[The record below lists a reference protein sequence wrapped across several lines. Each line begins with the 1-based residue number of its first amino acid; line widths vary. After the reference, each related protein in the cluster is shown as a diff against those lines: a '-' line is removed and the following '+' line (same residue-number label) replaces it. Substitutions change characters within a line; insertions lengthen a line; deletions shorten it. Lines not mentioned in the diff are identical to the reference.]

1 MKIQKLGWILAA
13 GMAGVMFAEG
23 FQTTTTKVGVAD
35 VQNLFQNSDVTH
47 NKQEEL
53 KTMGD
58 SRSDVLQFIKT
69 YRTITPDQAARFKTL
84 SLKAD
89 QSPAEKT
96 ELDKLKADVIATN
109 QSFQTLQ
116 TKASPTP
123 DEVSKLQ
130 AFNAQAQQTD
140 AMSQRWAKE
149 FNDDMNAAQDK
160 MRNDVLD
167 KAQAAVQEVGK
178 KQAYTVIF
186 TESVAPYSSNDITAD
201 ALKVM
206 NAKK

>member
-13 GMAGVMFAEG
+13 GMAGVMFAGG
-23 FQTTTTKVGVAD
+23 FQTTSTKVGVAD
-35 VQNLFQNSDVTH
+35 VQYLFQNSEFTQM
-47 NKQEEL
+47 KQGAL
-53 KTMGD
+53 KAMGD
-58 SRSDVLQFIKT
+58 TRSDVIQFIRT
-69 YRTITPDQAARFKTL
+69 YRTITPDQAAKFRTL

-89 QSPAEKT
+89 PTPADKA
-96 ELDKLKADVIATN
+96 ELDKVKSDVIATN
-109 QSFQTLQ
+109 QAFQALQ
-116 TKASPTP
+116 TKASPTS

-140 AMSQRWAKE
+140 AMSQRWGKE
-149 FNDDMNAAQDK
+149 FNDEMTAAQEK

-167 KAQAAVQEVGK
+167 RAQAAVQEVGK
-178 KQAYTVIF
+178 KQGYTVIF
-186 TESVAPYSSNDITAD
+186 TESVAPFSSNDITAD